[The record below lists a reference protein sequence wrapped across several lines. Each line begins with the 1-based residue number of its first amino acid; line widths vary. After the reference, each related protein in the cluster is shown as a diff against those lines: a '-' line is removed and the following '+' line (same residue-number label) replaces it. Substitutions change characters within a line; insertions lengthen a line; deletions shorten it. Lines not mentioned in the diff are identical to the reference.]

1 VAQLVYALKKYNPT
15 KDIRYLLAT
24 LSVREV
30 SEADQKYSAVVSVP
44 FPLSVLNLVFGS
56 IVLAAKSKQFNYI
69 MLHAYFF
76 PVFITTF
83 MFFSIY

>member
-56 IVLAAKSKQFNYI
+56 IVLAAKS
-69 MLHAYFF
+69 
-76 PVFITTF
+76 
-83 MFFSIY
+83 